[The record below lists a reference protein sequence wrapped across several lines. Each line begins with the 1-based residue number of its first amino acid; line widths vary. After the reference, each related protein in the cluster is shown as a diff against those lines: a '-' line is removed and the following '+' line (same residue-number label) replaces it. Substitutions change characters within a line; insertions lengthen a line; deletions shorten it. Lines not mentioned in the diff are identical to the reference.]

1 MESNHESYIRLL
13 AEQARALSPDIRQWR
28 SRLHCHPEL
37 SGQENDTMAF
47 VCKQLETG
55 WVFPGSGSSTAAWPP
70 PLRPKENRP
79 ATGAPCRYGRIACCG
94 KRPESGRA
102 QTGSKPGGGCFPR
115 MRA

>member
-1 MESNHESYIRLL
+1 MESNHESYIHLL

-47 VCKQLETG
+47 VCKQRETG

-70 PLRPKENRP
+70 PFAAEGKPAGDWCSVPIWTHCLLRK
-79 ATGAPCRYGRIACCG
+79 ATGIW
-94 KRPESGRA
+94 
-102 QTGSKPGGGCFPR
+102 PGPNR
-115 MRA
+115 Q